1 MKPYRTVISVPGHKP
16 SWFDKAVAA
25 GADCLCLDL
34 EDSVPEAEKDSARQ
48 GIAEAIGRISAS
60 HPRVGLFVRPNALDT
75 GETGDDL
82 AAVIVPGISGVFAP
96 KVGSAIDVHKY
107 DALVDYFERR
117 NRVTGIEYILPIE
130 TIEGIQHCE
139 EIGLASP
146 RVGALIGPTAE
157 HADIARAIG
166 YEWSPEGTESRYHR
180 SRILLAARAAGV
192 QAIDSVYSDVADMD
206 GLLHWGQSSRGLG
219 FEGMGCIHP
228 LQIPVVHQAYAPPA
242 AEIEKALKI
251 VAAYEDAEK
260 RGLGVVSLGSKMID
274 PPVVN
279 RALKLVARAREMGLV
294 ARDEKERS

>member
-60 HPRVGLFVRPNALDT
+60 HPKVGLFVRPNALDT
-75 GETGDDL
+75 AETGDDL
-82 AAVIVPGISGVFAP
+82 AAVIVPGITGVFAP

-139 EIGLASP
+139 EIGLASR

-192 QAIDSVYSDVADMD
+192 HPLTALWERIRDLD
-206 GLLHWGQSSRGLG
+206 GLERFSVDSRKMGFRGQIVLHPTHVPVVNQAYTPSGADVDFYRGL
-219 FEGMGCIHP
+219 
-228 LQIPVVHQAYAPPA
+228 
-242 AEIEKALKI
+242 LKT
-251 VAAYEDAEK
+251 YEDAAA
-260 RGLGVVSLGSKMID
+260 RGEGAVMYGDIHID
-274 PPVVN
+274 KAHADKAQDWLRRVD
-279 RALKLVARAREMGLV
+279 ALADLHGGL
-294 ARDEKERS
+294 